1 YYSFD
6 LSYPNN
12 DNGPNGQSSY
22 FQAYGFF
29 QLDCGVIQSKPFSVS
44 LQINLTE
51 YIPCAIVQMS
61 PTLRS
66 RYCRNLSG
74 FLPTENSTSHII
86 IEGTNNTSILGPEV
100 ILNTWTH
107 ISVTYS
113 MINGLRLY
121 FDSTD
126 SFPFEASGSIIYL
139 QIGFSRWCTSYIIPN
154 ADYKGLIDEVYVHS
168 RELTQAEINI
178 LVNS

>member
-1 YYSFD
+1 
-6 LSYPNN
+6 
-12 DNGPNGQSSY
+12 
-22 FQAYGFF
+22 
-29 QLDCGVIQSKPFSVS
+29 
-44 LQINLTE
+44 
-51 YIPCAIVQMS
+51 MS

-126 SFPFEASGSIIYL
+126 SFPF
-139 QIGFSRWCTSYIIPN
+139 
-154 ADYKGLIDEVYVHS
+154 
-168 RELTQAEINI
+168 
-178 LVNS
+178 

>member
-1 YYSFD
+1 
-6 LSYPNN
+6 
-12 DNGPNGQSSY
+12 
-22 FQAYGFF
+22 
-29 QLDCGVIQSKPFSVS
+29 
-44 LQINLTE
+44 
-51 YIPCAIVQMS
+51 MS

-100 ILNTWTH
+100 ILNAWTH